1 MPWFY
6 CSRLPA
12 WPLPPA
18 LPRRRRRRPSPAWSP
33 TPTGAIVPNAE
44 IDLVESNGALDGS
57 FRSGGDGSFTVT
69 PPHPGSFTLV
79 VSEPGFKTIKTP
91 VTIAPA
97 ISATAARAPIQ
108 AFAAPLR
115 IVLPIAALST
125 SVQVNADTDQDLTA
139 SEANQDSS
147 VMSSNDLKA
156 LPIFDND
163 YQTAMSRVP

>member
-1 MPWFY
+1 MV
-6 CSRLPA
+6 A
-12 WPLPPA
+12 D
-18 LPRRRRRRPSPAWSP
+18 
-33 TPTGAIVPNAE
+33 PTGAIVPNAE
-44 IDLVESNGALDGS
+44 IDLVDSNGALDGS

-79 VSEPGFKTIKTP
+79 ISEPGFKTIKTP

-97 ISATAARAPIQ
+97 ISATAAHVPNQ
-108 AFAAPLR
+108 TFAAPLR

-147 VMSSNDLKA
+147 VMTSERPEGAAHLRQR
-156 LPIFDND
+156 LPD
-163 YQTAMSRVP
+163 RHVGVP